1 MVASEETRKKFNS
14 VNFAPLFKKYQPKF
28 NELSENMRAF
38 FNKDPEKGSKFSQS
52 SLSLCNTKSISFSDS
67 QLTVG
72 YDANEMTLAS
82 NLIKFY
88 LDEGYEIK
96 EIHWALEY
104 QRGIS
109 FGEFYFFQ
117 IL

>member
-1 MVASEETRKKFNS
+1 M
-14 VNFAPLFKKYQPKF
+14 
-28 NELSENMRAF
+28 
-38 FNKDPEKGSKFSQS
+38 
-52 SLSLCNTKSISFSDS
+52 SIPCSDS

-82 NLIKFY
+82 NLVKFY

-109 FGEFYFFQ
+109 FVEFDFFMKSYEGYDFIIFYYNFRLLLKISK
-117 IL
+117 ILFISKTNGTVY